1 MYGILAYH
9 SNLKKWRIKESYV
22 CDICNSKQTIEHLL
36 FECRKAVN
44 LRNLFEDA
52 YQITMN
58 FSNIVC
64 GFKDYDLVF
73 NQVVTLLS
81 YLLYKEWLLKS
92 VEYKARC
99 LDFPYRFYISELKLR
114 QQIYFKI
121 GLVLPLDPIINALEG
136 MDDM

>member
-1 MYGILAYH
+1 
-9 SNLKKWRIKESYV
+9 
-22 CDICNSKQTIEHLL
+22 
-36 FECRKAVN
+36 
-44 LRNLFEDA
+44 
-52 YQITMN
+52 MN

-64 GFKDYDLVF
+64 GF

-99 LDFPYRFYISELKLR
+99 LDFPYHFYISELKLR
-114 QQIYFKI
+114 QQIDFKI
-121 GLVLPLDPIINALEG
+121 GLDLHLDPIIHALEA